1 MSELSTGTAAPA
13 DLAGAPDFTPPPTR
27 RAWLGLA
34 VILLAAFMELLDV
47 TVVTV
52 ATPEIQNSFHT
63 GYAQVQWILAGYQ
76 LTFAAGLV
84 AGGRLGDIFGCR
96 RIFVWGVLTFAGAS
110 LLCGAATS
118 GTQIVLFR
126 LLQGLAAALMF
137 PQVQAIIHVTF
148 TGRHRAAAFGAL
160 GGVTGLAG
168 IAGPLLGG
176 ALVEGDLFG
185 SGWRM
190 IFLINIPVGVLAA
203 IGALLLVPER
213 RSAQRPRLDP
223 VGTVLGSAV
232 VALVVFPLIQGRDA
246 DWAWWIWALFALAVP
261 AVGLFLWHQR
271 TLEKRG
277 GWPVVDLGLFRG
289 GSFGLGLVVQF
300 FSFAGISAFFLVLT
314 VELQA
319 GYQWSTLRTGL
330 AFLPIAVGTGLASG
344 IAIPL
349 MPRLGKRVVQAG
361 AVVMALGMVALMV
374 TLHAYPTDLSVWR
387 LTPAA
392 LVVGLGL
399 GLIVT
404 TVNDVVLAEA
414 VGPSA
419 GSAAGVKAMVGQSGN
434 AVGVAVLGAL
444 FFGLLSGNAGAAT
457 TPELP
462 EFRAALKRLEVSAP
476 TATGLER
483 SLTECFAD
491 QARAGDH
498 SSPPPSCGTLADR
511 ARTAG
516 DPAVPRLVDT
526 TLNTARQ
533 HHFSGSLRTSLGYE
547 VAVYALVFLLV
558 FLLPLRRISP
568 GSRR

>member
-1 MSELSTGTAAPA
+1 MGELSTGTAAPSASA
-13 DLAGAPDFTPPPTR
+13 DPVPPPTR

-47 TVVTV
+47 TIVTV

-63 GYAQVQWILAGYQ
+63 SYAQVQWILAGYQ

-96 RIFVWGVLTFAGAS
+96 RIFVWGVLAFAGAS
-110 LLCGAATS
+110 LLCGVATS
-118 GTQIVLFR
+118 GTQIVVFR

-168 IAGPLLGG
+168 ITGPLLGG
-176 ALVEGDLFG
+176 ALVDLDLFG

-190 IFLINIPVGVLAA
+190 IFLINLPVGVLAA
-203 IGALLLVPER
+203 VGALALVPER
-213 RSAQRPRLDP
+213 RSSQRPRLDP
-223 VGTVLGSAV
+223 VGTLLGTAA

-246 DWAWWIWALFALAVP
+246 GWAWWIWVLLALAVP
-261 AVGLFLWHQR
+261 VVGLFLWHQR
-271 TLEKRG
+271 ALEKRG
-277 GWPVVDLGLFRG
+277 GWPVVDLALFRG
-289 GSFGLGLVVQF
+289 GSFGTGLVVQF
-300 FSFAGISAFFLVLT
+300 FSFAGISAFFLVLA

-319 GYQWSTLRTGL
+319 GYQWSALRTGL
-330 AFLPIAVGTGLASG
+330 AFLPIALGTGVASG

-361 AVVMALGMVALMV
+361 ALVMALGMVALMI
-374 TLHAYPTDLSVWR
+374 TLQAYPTDLSVWR
-387 LTPAA
+387 LTPAG

-444 FFGLLSGNAGAAT
+444 FFSLLSGNASAAAHA
-457 TPELP
+457 ELP
-462 EFRAALKRLEVSAP
+462 HFRDELKKLSVSAP
-476 TATGLER
+476 TAAALER
-483 SLTECFAD
+483 SMTECSGD
-491 QARAGDH
+491 QARAGDR
-498 SSPPPSCGTLADR
+498 SSPTPSCRALADQAR
-511 ARTAG
+511 ASG
-516 DPAVPRLVDT
+516 DPAVPRTVNEALTSV
-526 TLNTARQ
+526 RQ
-533 HHFSGSLRTSLGYE
+533 RHFSDSMRTSLGYE
-547 VAVYALVFLLV
+547 VAVYAVVFLLV